1 MVELLEGGGEL
12 MMSVRLI
19 PACELSSDAD
29 GGNQEEPFMSP
40 G

>member
-1 MVELLEGGGEL
+1 

-19 PACELSSDAD
+19 PACECSLDAV